1 MTLHGPPPPLE
12 PDRLGPDASWSARGT
27 TLLEAVRRAGLPIAR
42 ACGGGGLCGRC
53 GVTRRWR
60 APRRSL
66 RPSAAET
73 SAKQRNRVAAEL
85 RLACQLELSGPLE
98 VTASYW

>member
-1 MTLHGPPPPLE
+1 MRCAV
-12 PDRLGPDASWSARGT
+12 RLRPSSPTDPVRTVLVPRGT

-53 GVTRRWR
+53 GVAVLAGGETL
-60 APRRSL
+60 PP
-66 RPSAAET
+66 PSAGET

-85 RLACQLELSGPLE
+85 RLACRVEVCGPLE

>member
-1 MTLHGPPPPLE
+1 MSCTL
-12 PDRLGPDASWSARGT
+12 RLRPSSPAAAVRTVVVPSGT

-53 GVTRRWR
+53 GVEVL
-60 APRRSL
+60 AGAEGLPA
-66 RPSAAET
+66 PSAAET
-73 SAKQRNRVAAEL
+73 GAKQRNRVAAEL